1 MKFPP
6 ISLTLG
12 MEKSH
17 VSIQI
22 RNAREN
28 NLKSIDVDIP
38 LHQFVVITGISGSGK
53 SSLAFDVI
61 VREGQRRYLES
72 VPGFARRFTGK
83 LSHPKVDQ
91 IENLPPVIA
100 VSQKTAGGGARST
113 LGTMS
118 DLYDYLRL
126 LFARIGHSERDIK
139 LSRALFSFNSSLGAC
154 PHCKGLGLEEKISI
168 KKLIADPT
176 KSLREGALAPTLP
189 TGYIMY
195 TQLTMDSMDMLCRA
209 HGFSVDIPWNEL
221 NEAQQQIVLYGS
233 NKLKVPIGKHSLESR
248 LKWEGIAAKP
258 REEDYYKGI
267 INIMSDILRRDRNQ
281 NILKYAES
289 LPCSHCQGTR
299 LNENALSVQVH
310 EQNIAELSKLEL
322 CELKIWLNQQVWKR
336 QELNIAEPL
345 VEAITR
351 RIHRFENLGMGHLNL
366 SIPTEKLSMGDTR
379 RIRLINQIH
388 AGLSDVLY
396 VFDEAFVGLHP
407 HDHRYLIEMMRELVS
422 RGNTVILVEH
432 DEQCIRQA
440 DYVVDIGPKAGK
452 SGGELLF
459 SGNLADFLSV
469 KELTEKSLTAKA
481 LNEEFPI
488 PIKAS
493 SQNSDAF
500 IALENAQSGNLK
512 SIHFRIK
519 KSALNV
525 LTGLSGSGKNALIY
539 DELLPLIS
547 SQITGKPS
555 ERLIGAENIKQVHH
569 VSRHPIGR
577 TPRSNPA
584 TYTKLSDAL
593 RDLFAAQEDAKS
605 AGFKKSHFSFNTK
618 GGRCETCLGA
628 GKIQVGMHFL
638 GNVDLPCP
646 DCRGKR
652 FKSEILNIKYKGK
665 SISEVY
671 DMTINQAVEFF
682 VDQRKILQT
691 LNSLQ
696 AVGLGYLSLGQSSTT
711 LSGGEAQRVKLA
723 AHLQKANS
731 GNALFIL
738 DEPASGL
745 HRYDIQ
751 ILVSALKQLI
761 NTGNTILCIAHNR
774 ELLTHADF
782 ITELGPGRGKQG
794 GDIVAEGNPNEMMTA
809 EKSLTAKILAKT
821 EINQAFVK
829 PIHSANDKISLK
841 SVTTHNLKGIHVDIP
856 KSKMTVIAGVSG
868 SGKSSLA
875 FDTIVAEAESR
886 FNESMS
892 AYARSFLQQANPAEF
907 ESIRGLSPVMALSSA
922 KTKVS
927 ERSTVGTMTGLYDYY
942 RLLFSRIAQF
952 QGKQFSAR
960 DFSFNH
966 QSGACPQCNGLGVKL
981 VCNPDALI
989 TNPELSITEG
999 ALKGSTPG
1007 RYFGNPDGQFV
1018 AILSK
1023 AAEENGIDIS
1033 SPYRDLTADAKQ
1045 IVLYGSGNRE
1055 YELDWHFKN
1064 KSRSGVQHLK
1074 SNWPGFCYYIEDEF
1088 RRKHQNKTGDKLSVL
1103 MHEQICSTCQGMRLN
1118 PDLLQIRLAEKNIS
1132 ELSALDL
1139 QDSVLFFAQLNEK
1152 SVGKPVMGLLQE
1164 IRPRIIELMQL
1175 MLKLGIGYLSLNRRG
1190 NTLSGGEMQRVSL
1203 AGALASPLYGVTYV
1217 LDEPSSALHQRDIP
1231 ALLEVLQAIKER
1243 GNTLILLEHE
1253 AQFMRAADY
1262 LIELGPGA
1270 GRLGGEIVYEGKT
1283 SSLLNKNTPTASY
1296 LRENIALKPI
1306 DVPKTGVKFGIKAA
1320 SANNL
1325 KNIDIEFQFGG
1336 LIAISGISGSGKSSL
1351 VRDVIIASL
1360 LSKRAVNCDSLY
1372 GFEKFKDVKFIN
1384 QHTLNGSA
1392 YSSVF
1397 TAAGLMDA
1405 LRDYFAK
1412 STEAKAA
1419 GLKKSAFSYVH
1430 KDGKCPE
1437 CNGHGVKHVA
1447 MDFMS
1452 DIDVPCDAC
1461 DGYRYKQDVL
1471 NVKLNGKHIGE
1482 VLQLPLDALLDYL
1495 KGNEVLQKSIQ
1506 LMMNLGLWHL
1516 SAGQSVKSL
1525 SAGEKQRIKLLSELI
1540 GKSKAP
1546 SLFIM
1551 DEPAAGLH
1559 HADIL
1564 RLIDVFKTII
1574 NLGHTLLLVEHRP
1587 EILQIANQQIGLG
1600 PGAGKSGGRLVF

>member
-1 MKFPP
+1 
-6 ISLTLG
+6 

-17 VSIQI
+17 VNIQI

-38 LHQFVVITGISGSGK
+38 LRQFVVITGISGSGK

-83 LSHPKVDQ
+83 LSHAKVDR

-168 KKLIADPT
+168 EKLIADPT
-176 KSLREGALAPTLP
+176 KSLRDGALAPTLP

-195 TQLTMDSMDMLCRA
+195 TQLTMESMDILCRA
-209 HGFSVDIPWNEL
+209 HGFSVDIPWNAL
-221 NEAQQQIVLYGS
+221 TEAQQEIVLYGS

-267 INIMSDILRRDRNQ
+267 VNIMSDILRRDRNQ

-299 LNENALSVQVH
+299 LNEDALSVKVH
-310 EQNIAELSKLEL
+310 DKNIAELSDLEL
-322 CELKIWLNQQVWKR
+322 CELKIWLNQQVWTQSEMRVAK
-336 QELNIAEPL
+336 PL
-345 VEAITR
+345 AKAIIE
-351 RIHRFENLGMGHLNL
+351 RIGKF
-366 SIPTEKLSMGDTR
+366 EKLSMGHLSLDIPTEMLSIGDTR

-407 HDHRYLIEMMRELVS
+407 HNHLYLIEMMRELVS
-422 RGNTVILVEH
+422 RGNTVMLVEH
-432 DEQCIRQA
+432 DESCIRQA
-440 DYVVDIGPKAGK
+440 DYIVDIGPAAGK
-452 SGGELLF
+452 SGGEVLF
-459 SGNLADFLSV
+459 SGTLSAFLSD
-469 KELTEKSLTAKA
+469 KELMKKSLTAKS
-481 LNEEFPI
+481 LHEKNPI
-488 PIKAS
+488 PIKPS
-493 SQNSDAF
+493 NQKSDAF
-500 IALENAQSGNLK
+500 IALENAQCGNLK
-512 SIHFRIK
+512 SNHLRIM

-525 LTGLSGSGKNALIY
+525 LTGISGAEKNALIY

-547 SQITGKPS
+547 SQIAGKFS
-555 ERLIGAENIKQVHH
+555 ERLTGAESIKQVHH

-593 RDLFAAQEDAKS
+593 RDLFAAQETAKS
-605 AGFKKSHFSFNTK
+605 AGLKKSHFSFNTK

-628 GKIQVGMHFL
+628 GKIQIGMHFL
-638 GNVDLPCP
+638 GNVDLICP
-646 DCRGKR
+646 DCHGKR
-652 FKSEILNIKYKGK
+652 FKSDILTIKYKGK

-682 VDQRKILQT
+682 VGQKKLLQS
-691 LNSLQ
+691 LESLQ

-723 AHLQKANS
+723 AHLKKAKT

-745 HRYDIQ
+745 HHHDIH
-751 ILVSALKQLI
+751 ILVRALEQLI
-761 NTGNTILCIAHNR
+761 HAGNTILCIAHNR
-774 ELLTHADF
+774 ELLAHADY
-782 ITELGPGRGKQG
+782 ITELGSGRGKQG
-794 GDIVAEGNPNEMMTA
+794 GEIVAEGNPTEIMEEGA
-809 EKSLTAKILAKT
+809 SFAAKILDGS
-821 EINQAFVK
+821 IMHQAIANVN
-829 PIHSANDKISLK
+829 HAANDTISLK
-841 SVTTHNLKGIHVDIP
+841 SVTTHNLKGINLEIP
-856 KSKMTVIAGVSG
+856 KAKMTVIAGVSG

-907 ESIRGLSPVMALSSA
+907 ESISGLTPVMALSST

-942 RLLFSRIAQF
+942 RLLFSRISQL
-952 QGKQFSAR
+952 QGKQFSAL

-966 QSGACPQCNGLGVKL
+966 QSGACPRCNGLGMQP

-989 TNPELSITEG
+989 TNPELSIAEG
-999 ALKGSTPG
+999 ALKGSSPG

-1023 AAEENGIDIS
+1023 AAEENGIEIS
-1033 SPYRDLTADAKQ
+1033 SPYQDLTADAKQ
-1045 IVLYGSGNRE
+1045 LVLYGSGGRE
-1055 YELDWHFKN
+1055 YELDWHYKT

-1074 SNWPGFCYYIEDEF
+1074 SNWPGFCFYIEDEF
-1088 RRKHQNKTGDKLSVL
+1088 RRKHQNKTGDKLSAL
-1103 MHEQICSTCQGMRLN
+1103 MHNQICTTCQGMRLK
-1118 PDLLQIRLAEKNIS
+1118 PELLQIQLSGKNIS
-1132 ELSALDL
+1132 ELSTLDFQESVSFFEALDER
-1139 QDSVLFFAQLNEK
+1139 N
-1152 SVGKPVMGLLQE
+1152 VGKSIMGLLLE

-1175 MLKLGIGYLSLNRRG
+1175 MQKLGIGYLSLDRRG

-1203 AGALASPLYGVTYV
+1203 AGALASPLYGVIYV
-1217 LDEPSSALHQRDIP
+1217 LDEPSAALHQDDIP
-1231 ALLEVLQAIKER
+1231 ALIEVLQAIKQR

-1262 LIELGPGA
+1262 LVELGPGA
-1270 GRLGGEIVYEGKT
+1270 GQFGGEIVYEGKV
-1283 SSLLNKNTPTASY
+1283 SSLLYKNTPTANY
-1296 LRENIALKPI
+1296 LKEAIQQKSIEIPQ
-1306 DVPKTGVKFGIKAA
+1306 TGAIFGVKAA

-1325 KNIDIEFQFGG
+1325 KQIDLAFQSNG

-1360 LSKRAVNCDSLY
+1360 QAKRAVNCDTLY
-1372 GFEKFKDVKFIN
+1372 GFEQFKQVKYINQQFIN
-1384 QHTLNGSA
+1384 ASA
-1392 YSSVF
+1392 HSSVF

-1412 STEAKAA
+1412 SSEAKAA

-1430 KDGKCPE
+1430 HDGKCPE
-1437 CNGHGVKHVA
+1437 CNGHGVRQVA

-1452 DIDVPCDAC
+1452 DIDIPCDVC
-1461 DGYRYKQDVL
+1461 DGYRYKPDVL
-1471 NVKLNGKHIGE
+1471 KVRLQGKHIGE
-1482 VLQLPLDALLDYL
+1482 VLQMSIAALHEYFD
-1495 KGNEVLQKSIQ
+1495 GDDFLQESIQ
-1506 LMMNLGLWHL
+1506 LMMDLGLGHL

-1525 SAGEKQRIKLLSELI
+1525 SAGEKQRIKLLSEII
-1540 GKSKAP
+1540 GKQKGTA
-1546 SLFIM
+1546 LFIM

-1559 HADIL
+1559 HEDIL
-1564 RLIDVFKTII
+1564 RLITVFKRMIQT
-1574 NLGHTLLLVEHRP
+1574 GHTLLLIEHRP
-1587 EILQIANQQIGLG
+1587 EILQIANQHIILG
-1600 PGAGKSGGRLVF
+1600 PGAGKSGGSIVSNK

>member
-1 MKFPP
+1 
-6 ISLTLG
+6 
-12 MEKSH
+12 MEKSN

-28 NLKSIDVDIP
+28 NLKSINVDIP
-38 LHQFVVITGISGSGK
+38 LRQFVVITGISGSGK

-72 VPGFARRFTGK
+72 VSGFARRFTGK
-83 LSHPKVDQ
+83 LSHPKVDR

-126 LFARIGHSERDIK
+126 LFARIGASERDIK
-139 LSRALFSFNSSLGAC
+139 LSRALFSFNSSSGAC
-154 PHCKGLGLEEKISI
+154 PHCTGLGLEEKISI
-168 KKLIADPT
+168 EKLIADPT
-176 KSLREGALAPTLP
+176 KSLRDGALAPTLP

-195 TQLTMDSMDMLCRA
+195 TQLTMDSMDILCRA

-221 NEAQQQIVLYGS
+221 TEAQQEIVLYGS

-267 INIMSDILRRDRNQ
+267 INIMTDILRRDRNQ

-299 LNENALSVQVH
+299 LNENALSVIVH
-310 EQNIAELSKLEL
+310 GENIAKLSEMELTA
-322 CELKIWLNQQVWKR
+322 LKVWLNKQLWTKK
-336 QELNIAEPL
+336 EISIAEPL
-345 VEAITR
+345 SNAITE
-351 RIHRFENLGMGHLNL
+351 RIEQFEKLGMGHLSLKN
-366 SIPTEKLSMGDTR
+366 PTEKLSVGDIR

-388 AGLSDVLY
+388 AGFSDVLY

-407 HDHRYLIEMMRELVS
+407 HDHPYLIEMMRELVS
-422 RGNTVILVEH
+422 RGNTVMLVEH
-432 DEQCIRQA
+432 DESCIRQA
-440 DYVVDIGPKAGK
+440 DYIVDIGPAAGK
-452 SGGELLF
+452 SGGEVLF
-459 SGNLADFLSV
+459 SGTLAAFLSD
-469 KELTEKSLTAKA
+469 KELTKESLTAKSLQQISPVPVKQA
-481 LNEEFPI
+481 VEH
-488 PIKAS
+488 
-493 SQNSDAF
+493 SDEF
-500 IALENAQSGNLK
+500 IALENAQAGNLK
-512 SIHFRIK
+512 SIHFRLK
-519 KSALNV
+519 KFALNV
-525 LTGLSGSGKNALIY
+525 LTGLSGSGKNTLIY
-539 DELLPLIS
+539 DELLPLLS
-547 SQITGKPS
+547 AQIAGKPS
-555 ERLIGAENIKQVHH
+555 GHLIGAENIKQVHH

-593 RDLFAAQEDAKS
+593 RDLYAAQESAKS
-605 AGFKKSHFSFNTK
+605 AGLKKSHFSFNTK

-628 GKIQVGMHFL
+628 GKIQIGMHFL
-638 GNVDLPCP
+638 GNVDLICP
-646 DCRGKR
+646 DCHGKR
-652 FKSEILNIKYKGK
+652 FKPEILTIKYNGK

-671 DMTINQAVEFF
+671 DMTINQAIEFF
-682 VDQRKILQT
+682 VGQKKLLQS
-691 LNSLQ
+691 LESLQ

-723 AHLQKANS
+723 AHLKKAKN

-745 HRYDIQ
+745 HHCDIQ
-751 ILVSALKQLI
+751 ILVRALKQLMRA
-761 NTGNTILCIAHNR
+761 GNTILCIAHNR
-774 ELLTHADF
+774 ELLANADY
-782 ITELGPGRGKQG
+782 IIELGHGRGKQG
-794 GDIVAEGNPNEMMTA
+794 GVIVAEGNPTEIMKVENSFA
-809 EKSLTAKILAKT
+809 AKILDRSVMQ
-821 EINQAFVK
+821 QAFVK
-829 PIHSANDKISLK
+829 ANHAANDNISLK
-841 SVTTHNLKGIHVDIP
+841 SVTTHNLKGINLDIP
-856 KSKMTVIAGVSG
+856 KAKMTVIAGVSG

-907 ESIRGLSPVMALSSA
+907 ESISGLTPVMALSSA

-942 RLLFSRIAQF
+942 RLLFSRIAQLY
-952 QGKQFSAR
+952 GKHLSVR

-966 QSGACPQCNGLGVKL
+966 QSGACPQCNGLGMQP

-989 TNPELSITEG
+989 TNPELSIAEG
-999 ALKGSTPG
+999 ALKGSSPG

-1018 AILSK
+1018 SILST
-1023 AAEENGIDIS
+1023 AAKENRIDIS
-1033 SPYRDLTADAKQ
+1033 SPYQDLSNDAKQ
-1045 IVLYGSGNRE
+1045 FVLYGSGDRE

-1074 SNWPGFCYYIEDEF
+1074 STWPGFCYYIEDEF
-1088 RRKHQNKTGDKLSVL
+1088 RRKHQNKTGNKLSAL
-1103 MHEQICSTCQGMRLN
+1103 MHNQVCSTCQGMRLK
-1118 PDLLQIRLAEKNIS
+1118 PDLLQIRLSGKNIS

-1139 QDSVLFFAQLNEK
+1139 QESVSFFQSLDEK
-1152 SVGKPVMGLLQE
+1152 TVGKPIMKLLRE
-1164 IRPRIIELMQL
+1164 ISPRIIELMQL
-1175 MLKLGIGYLSLNRRG
+1175 MLKLGIGYLSLNRRV

-1217 LDEPSSALHQRDIP
+1217 LDEPSSALHRHDIP
-1231 ALLEVLQAIKER
+1231 ALIEVLKAIKER

-1270 GRLGGEIVYEGKT
+1270 GKNGGEIVYEGEI
-1283 SSLLNKNTPTASY
+1283 SSLMNKNTPTANY
-1296 LRENIALKPI
+1296 LKETIAQKPI
-1306 DVPKTGVKFGIKAA
+1306 EIAKTGAKFGVKSA

-1325 KNIDIEFQFGG
+1325 KNIDVEFQLGG

-1360 LSKRAVNCDSLY
+1360 QLKRAVNCDNLY
-1372 GFEKFKDVKFIN
+1372 GFEQFKQVKFIN
-1384 QHTLNGSA
+1384 QQSIYASA
-1392 YSSVF
+1392 HSSVF

-1412 STEAKAA
+1412 SSEAKAA

-1437 CNGHGVKHVA
+1437 CNGQGVKQVV

-1452 DIDVPCDAC
+1452 DVDIPCDAC
-1461 DGYRYKQDVL
+1461 DGYRYKPDVL
-1471 NVKLNGKHIGE
+1471 KVRLQGKHIGE
-1482 VLQLPLDALLDYL
+1482 VLQLPLAALYEYLD
-1495 KGNEVLQKSIQ
+1495 GNVFLQKSIQ
-1506 LMMNLGLWHL
+1506 LMMNLGLGHL

-1540 GKSKAP
+1540 GKQKGST
-1546 SLFIM
+1546 LFIM

-1559 HADIL
+1559 YADIL
-1564 RLIDVFKTII
+1564 RLIDVFKTMIQS
-1574 NLGHTLLLVEHRP
+1574 GHTLLLIEHRP
-1587 EILQIANQQIGLG
+1587 EILQIANQQIVLG
-1600 PGAGKSGGRLVF
+1600 PGAGKNGGSIVSID